1 MSHIPAKHQS
11 EAIGAKEILD
21 IFGSTLS
28 VLSDG
33 STIPMV
39 FGEERV
45 PAGFGVPMHVHE
57 DDDELFYLP
66 DGQLVVVRPKGETKI
81 GRGDCVKLPRG
92 VPHGLRN
99 AADAPARMLVALAP
113 GLRTLQ
119 MLRHF
124 DRAGRAGRLAP
135 NDVVGI
141 GSQYGARFV
150 ENIELPRQG
159 ASNAP
164 LNGLR
169 GVS

>member
-113 GLRTLQ
+113 GPAVWPLMTLWESAASTA
-119 MLRHF
+119 RGSSKISSCR
-124 DRAGRAGRLAP
+124 DKARATLHST
-135 NDVVGI
+135 V
-141 GSQYGARFV
+141 
-150 ENIELPRQG
+150 
-159 ASNAP
+159 
-164 LNGLR
+164 
-169 GVS
+169 